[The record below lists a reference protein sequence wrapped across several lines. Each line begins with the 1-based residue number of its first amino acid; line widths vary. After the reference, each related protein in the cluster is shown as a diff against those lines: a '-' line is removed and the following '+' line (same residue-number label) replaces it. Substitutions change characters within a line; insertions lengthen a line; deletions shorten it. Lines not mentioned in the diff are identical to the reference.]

1 MIAVNS
7 KPIGSFLTIDCYHV
21 GRTPKSVCSGWGG
34 GYVSKSTT
42 TTAEDNSPSYQRYTY
57 QCTKI
62 SDRLSVSDYE
72 SMVAIARKVIY
83 GSDS

>member
-1 MIAVNS
+1 MTAI
-7 KPIGSFLTIDCYHV
+7 T
-21 GRTPKSVCSGWGG
+21 SVAPPRVFVPVGG